1 MIQKNRNFEEFMDFR
16 DMIQSDALDDRMKM
30 VQYMSKKPVMAME
43 EGGSLTDVAAK
54 EKEKRIAS
62 AGDSL
67 AEVWTE
73 AYITKSKDSKDEKG
87 FENFYKQ
94 EAKLA
99 EGANL
104 VARGLASM
112 PVAEASFG
120 GFVKDFALDLAI
132 DVGKSIVSDIAGEGI
147 GAIAESFSPAV
158 ADALGTTAGK
168 AIFGAGTNALLNYG
182 LSEVFDYGSKPDV
195 YSFGTDVALRGFAD
209 YMATPEDER
218 AVFGELFLDEKDADE
233 ARKIAAIRR
242 ARLLQAEARG
252 FGGPKRE
259 IPFHEA
265 DAAQQKLGGSKL
277 GLPKTVQQKD
287 FLSRVA
293 DYSRLGEAVKDPT
306 SEEGLRQIALR
317 SLEPVGRSLFKAAAV
332 PVGQQAQPQGMQ
344 SIQPSR
350 FVPRLSR
357 EVGGLRGITVPA
369 KVDRNELNQRQITEL
384 GTKGFT
390 IHKGKRIT
398 KQDLVGRTEYAR
410 RTKPLATAAEGGPIT
425 NEEFVMSL
433 MYPGQFSG
441 MVGGDGH
448 GMEDNVQMPIVS
460 DGEQVA
466 TLAVSPKEYV
476 VDAYTMS
483 ALGNGNADEGAK
495 IMDETIK
502 SIRRKAYGTN
512 KQPNEIDGSKALRS
526 GLRSIA

>member
-1 MIQKNRNFEEFMDFR
+1 MIQKNRNFEEFMNFR
-16 DMIQSDALDDRMKM
+16 DMIQGDALNDRIKM
-30 VQYMSKKPVMAME
+30 VQSMSEKPVMAMAR
-43 EGGSLTDVAAK
+43 GGSIEDQ
-54 EKEKRIAS
+54 EEDNRIAKV
-62 AGDSL
+62 GDSL
-67 AEVWTE
+67 AEVYVE
-73 AYITKSKDSKDEKG
+73 AAQAKNPDMFKK
-87 FENFYKQ
+87 FYKQ
-94 EAKLA
+94 QARIS
-99 EGANL
+99 EGADL
-104 VARGLASM
+104 VAGGLASM
-112 PVAEASFG
+112 PVVEASFG
-120 GFVKDFALDLAI
+120 GFLEDFAKNAAI
-132 DVGKSIVSDIAGEGI
+132 NVGKSILGDIAGEAVG
-147 GAIAESFSPAV
+147 GIAESISPAV
-158 ADALGTTAGK
+158 ADALGSTAGK
-168 AIFGAGTNALLNYG
+168 AIFGAGANALMDYG
-182 LSEVFDYGSKPDV
+182 LSEVFDYGAGPNIID
-195 YSFGTDVALRGFAD
+195 FGTDVALRGFAD

-218 AVFGELFLDEKDADE
+218 AVFGELFLDEEDADE
-233 ARKIAAIRR
+233 ARKIAAIRK
-242 ARLLQAEARG
+242 ARLLQASERESDFITERTKAFREAEKNMQNLTG
-252 FGGPKRE
+252 
-259 IPFHEA
+259 
-265 DAAQQKLGGSKL
+265 AAVKPS
-277 GLPKTVQQKD
+277 TVFVPPQKD

-293 DYSRLGEAVKDPT
+293 DYARLDEAVKDPIST
-306 SEEGLRQIALR
+306 PGLRQIGLR
-317 SLEPVGRSLFKAAAV
+317 SLDPLGKAALQTALAV
-332 PVGQQAQPQGMQ
+332 PEGQQAQPQGVQ
-344 SIQPSR
+344 SIQPSK

-369 KVDRNELNQRQITEL
+369 NVDRSELNQRQVTEL

-398 KQDLVGRTEYAR
+398 KQDLVGRTEFAR
-410 RTKPLATAAEGGPIT
+410 RTKPIATAAEGGPIT

-433 MYPGQFSG
+433 MYPDQFSG

-512 KQPNEIDGSKALRS
+512 KQPNEINGSKALRS